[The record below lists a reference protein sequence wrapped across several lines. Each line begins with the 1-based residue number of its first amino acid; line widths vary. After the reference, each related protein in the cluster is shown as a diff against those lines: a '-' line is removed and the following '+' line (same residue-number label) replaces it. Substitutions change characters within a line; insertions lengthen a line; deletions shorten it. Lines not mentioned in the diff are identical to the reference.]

1 MRRTAGLLVAALLL
15 ATSARAQGRLVTDTV
30 RSAGLARN
38 VVGDGAARRVLVY
51 LPPSYDLDPHR
62 RFPVLYLLH
71 GVTSLPDEWF
81 QGIYQGLD
89 LKASLDSLMTARAI
103 PEFLVVLP
111 DANDTLQADWYED
124 SPTLGRWERFIAQDL
139 VRAID
144 RRYRTEARAERRAI
158 AGHSMGGL
166 GALNIAF
173 DHPDRFAYVYASSPC
188 CIGFYGRI
196 GPDNPAWALLTSLKR
211 WQDAPPRARLALG
224 MAAAFDG
231 APKDPRLFKELP
243 FTVDS
248 AGNVVPHPDAQR
260 RWLERMPPARA
271 RAMARHGKRRPAI
284 AFDWGTE
291 EPDVGAGAAMLSQV
305 LDSLHLPY
313 HAASFA
319 GGHVDHVRERFVTA
333 MLPTVGRWFAP
344 SIPGTDR

>member
-1 MRRTAGLLVAALLL
+1 MNRAATALVAALVLVPPL
-15 ATSARAQGRLVTDTV
+15 AAQGRVVTDSV
-30 RSAGLARN
+30 RSPGLARN
-38 VVGDGAARRVLVY
+38 VVGDPAVRRVLVY
-51 LPPSYDLDPHR
+51 LPPSYDDGSRR

-89 LKASLDSLMTARAI
+89 LRAALDSLMRARTI

-124 SPTLGRWERFIAQDL
+124 SPTLGRWETFIASDL
-139 VRAID
+139 VHYID
-144 RRYRTEARAERRAI
+144 GHYRTERSVGRRAI

-166 GALNIAF
+166 GALSIAF

-188 CIGFYGRI
+188 CIGFYGRL
-196 GPDNPAWALLTSLKR
+196 GPDNPAWPLLSALKR
-211 WQDAPPRARLALG
+211 WQDAPRRARLALG

-231 APKDPRLFKELP
+231 APEDPRLFTELP

-248 AGNVVPHPDAQR
+248 TGTVVPHPDAQK
-260 RWLERMPPARA
+260 RWMDRMPPARA
-271 RAMARHGKRRPAI
+271 RAMARRGSRRPAI

-291 EPDVGAGAAMLSQV
+291 EPEVGAGAAMLTQV
-305 LDSLHLPY
+305 LDSLHVAY
-313 HAASFA
+313 RAAPFT

-333 MLPTVGRWFAP
+333 MLPTVGRWFSPA
-344 SIPGTDR
+344 STDRTP

>member
-1 MRRTAGLLVAALLL
+1 MKHVPGLLL
-15 ATSARAQGRLVTDTV
+15 AASLLAASAQAQGRLVTDSV
-30 RSAGLARN
+30 RSSGLAKN
-38 VVGDGAARRVLVY
+38 VVGDGAVRRVLVY
-51 LPPSYDLDPHR
+51 LPPSYGREPHR
-62 RFPVLYLLH
+62 RYPVLYLLH

-89 LKASLDSLMTARAI
+89 LRASLDSLMLARAI

-124 SPTLGRWERFIAQDL
+124 SPALGRWERFIARDL
-139 VRAID
+139 VRAVD
-144 RRYRTEARAERRAI
+144 GRYRTEARAERRAI
-158 AGHSMGGL
+158 AGHSMGGF

-173 DHPDRFAYVYASSPC
+173 DHPDRFGHVYASSPC

-196 GPDNPAWALLTSLKR
+196 GPDNPAWALLSRLTR
-211 WQDAPPRARLALG
+211 WQEVPPRARLVLG

-231 APKDPRLFKELP
+231 APRDPRLFTELP

-271 RAMARHGKRRPAI
+271 RAMARHGSRRPAI
-284 AFDWGTE
+284 AFDWGTQ
-291 EPDVGAGAAMLSQV
+291 EPDVGAGAAMLTQM
-305 LDSLHLPY
+305 LDSLQIAY
-313 HAASFA
+313 HAAPFT

-333 MLPTVGRWFAP
+333 MLPTVGRWFTPP
-344 SIPGTDR
+344 SPDSTP